1 MFLFLAYGILG
12 KKGVG
17 GMPRRLHTYFF
28 TGLIIVLPFL
38 LTLYFLWVVF
48 GFVDGLIGPLLE
60 LILGRRVPGVG
71 FVVTVGLIL
80 GTGAL
85 ATNYLGRRF
94 LGWGERL
101 FTRVPLVRSVYQT
114 LKQVIRALLSEQ
126 KKAFR
131 QVVLVEYPR
140 KGVYSLAFITG
151 GKQDGSDMLAVFV
164 PTTPNP
170 TSGFLL
176 FLPEEEVTYLDM
188 SVEDGLKL
196 VVSGG
201 VITPPGWE
209 GKVKKG
215 EQGRGDAGAR
225 AG

>member
-176 FLPEEEVTYLDM
+176 F
-188 SVEDGLKL
+188 
-196 VVSGG
+196 
-201 VITPPGWE
+201 
-209 GKVKKG
+209 
-215 EQGRGDAGAR
+215 
-225 AG
+225 

>member
-1 MFLFLAYGILG
+1 
-12 KKGVG
+12 
-17 GMPRRLHTYFF
+17 MPRRLRTYFF

-60 LILGRRVPGVG
+60 LILGRRMPGVG
-71 FVVTVGLIL
+71 FVLTLGLIL
-80 GTGAL
+80 GAGVL
-85 ATNYLGRRF
+85 ATNYLGRR
-94 LGWGERL
+94 LLSWGERL
-101 FTRVPLVRSVYQT
+101 FTRLPLVRSVYQT
-114 LKQVIRALLSEQ
+114 LKQVVQALLSDQE
-126 KKAFR
+126 KAFR

-140 KGVYSLAFITG
+140 KGVYSLAFLTG
-151 GKQDGSDMLAVFV
+151 SAEAESGMVAAFV

-176 FLPEEEVTYLDM
+176 FVPEEEVKFLDM

-201 VITPPGWE
+201 VIAPAGWE
-209 GKVKKG
+209 GKVKQG
-215 EQGRGDAGAR
+215 E
-225 AG
+225 

>member
-1 MFLFLAYGILG
+1 MA
-12 KKGVG
+12 
-17 GMPRRLHTYFF
+17 RRLRTYFF
-28 TGLIIVLPFL
+28 TGLIIILPFL
-38 LTLYFLWVVF
+38 LTLYLLWFVF
-48 GFVDGLIGPLLE
+48 GFVDGLVGPVLE
-60 LILGRRVPGVG
+60 LVFGRRIPGVG
-71 FVVTVGLIL
+71 FVITVGLIL
-80 GTGAL
+80 GTGVL

-94 LGWGERL
+94 LAWGEKL

-114 LKQVIRALLSEQ
+114 LKQVVQALLSDQ

-140 KGVYSLAFITG
+140 KGVYSLAFLTG
-151 GKQDGSDMLAVFV
+151 SRESAGGRMVTAFV

-176 FLPEEEVTYLDM
+176 FLPEDEVTYLDM

-201 VITPPGWE
+201 VIEPPGWE
-209 GKVKKG
+209 GRVQFK
-215 EQGRGDAGAR
+215 
-225 AG
+225 